1 VVAFKA
7 FQALLITNIGKI
19 AENRGTRINVGIVLD
34 VSLLVHQ
41 PLWSRRTAA
50 VSCFASRRPSIY
62 SLASARTSLLGAK
75 FSRRRVASASRT
87 CFSRSARR
95 ATSEDLGEVVIV
107 LINLLPACHYFAPP
121 SPGRLWL

>member
-19 AENRGTRINVGIVLD
+19 AENRGARINVGIVLD

-62 SLASARTSLLGAK
+62 SLASARTSLLGGK
-75 FSRRRVASASRT
+75 SSRPSVASAPRT
-87 CFSRSARR
+87 CFSHCAHR
-95 ATSEDLGEVVIV
+95 AASEDLGEVV
-107 LINLLPACHYFAPP
+107 
-121 SPGRLWL
+121 